1 MKKFAYMAAIV
12 ALTGVAA
19 AATTEEDPAAVIAG
33 EAAAAGDEVGDGEAI
48 VDEQDGEDTEENV
61 ASRYLLAQLS
71 IIQGLTERLSGDL
84 VAAVPTEV
92 AESLK
97 ELLEDA
103 HALEG
108 MAVDV
113 GAGEYDEQL
122 EEMAGDPSVQSLYDK
137 LDSAIAR
144 LETMS
149 YYNCPELEDVVS
161 QILNIIADL

>member
-1 MKKFAYMAAIV
+1 MLMKKFSCMAAIV
-12 ALTGVAA
+12 ALTGVAV

-84 VAAVPTEV
+84 VAAVPTEE

-97 ELLEDA
+97 ELLED
-103 HALEG
+103 
-108 MAVDV
+108 
-113 GAGEYDEQL
+113 
-122 EEMAGDPSVQSLYDK
+122 
-137 LDSAIAR
+137 
-144 LETMS
+144 
-149 YYNCPELEDVVS
+149 
-161 QILNIIADL
+161 